1 MRRRLMVSPRHRS
14 QGASSTE
21 VGGDDLRDLDGAQGY
36 GCVSRCT
43 VSAKRGTGSIQGY
56 HEMTYFVHPIQPAG
70 HALPSLD
77 TRSTVIW

>member
-1 MRRRLMVSPRHRS
+1 MVSPRHRS

-43 VSAKRGTGSIQGY
+43 VSAK
-56 HEMTYFVHPIQPAG
+56 
-70 HALPSLD
+70 
-77 TRSTVIW
+77 